1 MDIIALA
8 REIGHQ
14 IQADARYTAL
24 RTAQADSDADG
35 DLQELIGEFNLKR
48 LAINNEAS
56 KEARDEEKLKT
67 LNSDLRKLYREIME
81 NEKMAVYQTTKREM
95 DHLVQRLTSI
105 ITLCAEGE
113 DPATADY
120 DPSSCTGNCGTCGG
134 CH

>member
-14 IQADARYTAL
+14 IQADARY
-24 RTAQADSDADG
+24 TAQADSDADG

-56 KEARDEEKLKT
+56 ADAPDADKQAR
-67 LNSDLRKLYREIME
+67 LNRELREVYAKIMS
-81 NEKMAVYQTTKREM
+81 NEHMKAYEQAKGEM
-95 DHLVQRLTSI
+95 DQLVQRIQSI
-105 ITLCAEGE
+105 ILQSVDGA
-113 DPATADY
+113 DPDTADLVE
-120 DPSSCTGNCGTCGG
+120 SCGGNCAHCAG

>member
-56 KEARDEEKLKT
+56 ADAPDADKQAR
-67 LNSDLRKLYREIME
+67 LNRELREVYAKIMS
-81 NEKMAVYQTTKREM
+81 NEHMKAYEQAK
-95 DHLVQRLTSI
+95 
-105 ITLCAEGE
+105 G
-113 DPATADY
+113 
-120 DPSSCTGNCGTCGG
+120 
-134 CH
+134 

>member
-35 DLQELIGEFNLKR
+35 DLQELIGECNLKR

-56 KEARDEEKLKT
+56 ADAPDADKQAR
-67 LNSDLRKLYREIME
+67 LNRELREVYAKIMS
-81 NEKMAVYQTTKREM
+81 NEHMKAYEQAKGEM
-95 DHLVQRLTSI
+95 DQLVQRIQSI
-105 ITLCAEGE
+105 ILQSVDGA
-113 DPATADY
+113 DPDTADLVE
-120 DPSSCTGNCGTCGG
+120 SCGGNCAHCAG